1 MAKWK
6 PIKDPTLF
14 AWYNADS
21 FVAGTLAQ
29 QCTWANKEGTSARNM
44 VGGGSEST
52 TNPQL
57 CGSSDFL
64 NGLAGVL
71 FDQDSGELDVLQTSS
86 TVVDLDN
93 QPYTVCYIVKDSN
106 QADPDYFIY
115 FFESANNASFFQAE
129 ISFLGT
135 VSLFGQSGGFQ
146 FSPPTSYNM
155 ALSNDQ
161 KSAVAAG
168 AMLTTVA
175 DGTNYTP
182 FFNGVELNITDFSGN
197 PISNLAQDQTTNA
210 ASINVGAF
218 STLGMDAILYE
229 IVICVGTG
237 ANDNVKRIEGY
248 LAHRYARTLPATHK
262 YESFAPASGLHGIHN
277 QDLLGELA
285 LDVSG
290 PLVSDTLAGAV

>member
-1 MAKWK
+1 
-6 PIKDPTLF
+6 
-14 AWYNADS
+14 
-21 FVAGTLAQ
+21 
-29 QCTWANKEGTSARNM
+29 
-44 VGGGSEST
+44 
-52 TNPQL
+52 
-57 CGSSDFL
+57 
-64 NGLAGVL
+64 
-71 FDQDSGELDVLQTSS
+71 
-86 TVVDLDN
+86 
-93 QPYTVCYIVKDSN
+93 
-106 QADPDYFIY
+106 
-115 FFESANNASFFQAE
+115 
-129 ISFLGT
+129 
-135 VSLFGQSGGFQ
+135 
-146 FSPPTSYNM
+146 
-155 ALSNDQ
+155 
-161 KSAVAAG
+161 
-168 AMLTTVA
+168 MLTTVA

-182 FFNGVELNITDFSGN
+182 FFNGVVLDPTDFLGN
-197 PISNLAQDQTTNA
+197 PITPAQDQTTNA